1 MAEGCGPSEMER
13 LLLFFFFFS
22 FFSFWWW
29 HLREFLVWVTNWS
42 AVLIWREEQKHAGEK
57 KVKMLCANHEMV
69 GKRII
74 DERNSWYYH
83 HHDHLSC
90 ARETFLSSHALCFSR
105 PFFCSIT
112 QQHCSLSLSFSIS
125 FSILIF
131 LYSFLKLF
139 SSSCAFVWFHRL
151 FVGMA
156 YSQPRH
162 THTHQFGKCRSF
174 IPISSTERRR
184 IIKSHT
190 RATLFMISNWL
201 ERAAEAE
208 NDTRM
213 SWEMSRRISFDCLVC
228 NFVVAQGFAFP
239 AVEIIQSN
247 ILSLVVERTF

>member
-1 MAEGCGPSEMER
+1 
-13 LLLFFFFFS
+13 
-22 FFSFWWW
+22 
-29 HLREFLVWVTNWS
+29 
-42 AVLIWREEQKHAGEK
+42 
-57 KVKMLCANHEMV
+57 
-69 GKRII
+69 
-74 DERNSWYYH
+74 
-83 HHDHLSC
+83 
-90 ARETFLSSHALCFSR
+90 
-105 PFFCSIT
+105 
-112 QQHCSLSLSFSIS
+112 
-125 FSILIF
+125 LIF

-139 SSSCAFVWFHRL
+139 FSFCAFVWFHRL

-162 THTHQFGKCRSF
+162 THTHSSLVNAFHSF
-174 IPISSTERRR
+174 PYRQRERRR

-190 RATLFMISNWL
+190 RATLFMISNRL

-239 AVEIIQSN
+239 AVEIQSN

>member
-1 MAEGCGPSEMER
+1 MPSNTRQNHPSYAHTRTLYRNMAKGREFHPMKKFVFLLGRRSVICFFIGHAER
-13 LLLFFFFFS
+13 QLPPTKWPRGAAHQKWNDFYFFFFS

-42 AVLIWREEQKHAGEK
+42 AVLIWREEQKYTREK

-83 HHDHLSC
+83 TTTIYPVHVKHSCPVTLS
-90 ARETFLSSHALCFSR
+90 ASLGHFSAQSPSS
-105 PFFCSIT
+105 IV
-112 QQHCSLSLSFSIS
+112 LSLSFSIS

-139 SSSCAFVWFHRL
+139 FSFCAFVWFHRL

-162 THTHQFGKCRSF
+162 THTHT
-174 IPISSTERRR
+174 PV
-184 IIKSHT
+184 
-190 RATLFMISNWL
+190 W
-201 ERAAEAE
+201 
-208 NDTRM
+208 
-213 SWEMSRRISFDCLVC
+213 
-228 NFVVAQGFAFP
+228 
-239 AVEIIQSN
+239 
-247 ILSLVVERTF
+247 

>member
-1 MAEGCGPSEMER
+1 MER

-83 HHDHLSC
+83 TTTIYPVHVKHSCPVTLS
-90 ARETFLSSHALCFSR
+90 ASLGHFSAQSPSS
-105 PFFCSIT
+105 IV
-112 QQHCSLSLSFSIS
+112 LSLSFSIS

-139 SSSCAFVWFHRL
+139 FSFCAFVWFHRL